1 MNQVFSLNNNKSWKS
16 VLVQEDKLFLINKS
30 YDNPDE
36 FIKGYEDEGLGR
48 LLKQKKEIN
57 FFEITSLAHG
67 EKEADELTVHY
78 NSDTV
83 ILEFSSNKDLAA
95 TVEYLATKKQ
105 FSRQSGQLGIWKAIQ
120 SPVIGLGLVSLFG
133 WIIYGEAKTL
143 ENGGTIEITG
153 RRRLYKQLFAW
164 LADNLGS
171 TGTLVVTALLAV
183 TCLYFIYTRLKKPPS
198 QILYS

>member
-16 VLVQEDKLFLINKS
+16 VLVQDDRLLLINKS

-36 FIKGYEDEGLGR
+36 FLKGYDDEGLGR

-57 FFEITSLAHG
+57 FLEITSLKHG
-67 EKEADELTVHY
+67 EKEADELTLHH
-78 NSDTV
+78 NSDTTA
-83 ILEFSSNKDLAA
+83 LEFSNNEDLAA
-95 TVEYLATKKQ
+95 TVEHIATKKQ
-105 FSRQSGQLGIWKAIQ
+105 FTRQSGQVGTWKAIQ
-120 SPVIGLGLVSLFG
+120 SPIIGLGLVALFG

-164 LADNLGS
+164 LADKLGS
-171 TGTLVVTALLAV
+171 TGTLVVTALLAAA
-183 TCLYFIYTRLKKPPS
+183 CLYFIYTRLKRPPN

>member
-16 VLVQEDKLFLINKS
+16 ALVQDDRLLLINKS

-36 FIKGYEDEGLGR
+36 FLKGYEDEGLGR

-67 EKEADELTVHY
+67 EKEADELTIHH
-78 NSDTV
+78 NSNTTV
-83 ILEFSSNKDLAA
+83 LEFSNSKDLAPM
-95 TVEYLATKKQ
+95 VEHIAAKKQ
-105 FSRQSGQLGIWKAIQ
+105 FTQQSGQVSTWKAIQ
-120 SPVIGLGLVSLFG
+120 SPVIGLGLVALFG
-133 WIIYGEAKTL
+133 WIVYDEAKTL

-164 LADNLGS
+164 LADKLGS
-171 TGTLVVTALLAV
+171 TGTIVAAGLLAIA
-183 TCLYFIYTRLKKPPS
+183 CLYFIYTRLKRPPG
-198 QILYS
+198 QVLYS